1 MKCILFKLVIVIAFA
16 QVDVVS
22 QDYPTSN
29 NTFKVNQCPITCL
42 NVFLFLQNL
51 NAKKRQISSFR
62 KLRVLLEEIIDYRS
76 VISFMIA
83 GKLFS
88 LEINTPYHVTR
99 FFTSHPYS
107 EIIHSI
113 LIKTLQ
119 RNLTIWFLPKF
130 FILIAPK
137 NIIRL

>member
-62 KLRVLLEEIIDYRS
+62 KLRLLLEEIIDYRS
-76 VISFMIA
+76 VIIFMIA
-83 GKLFS
+83 GKLFP
-88 LEINTPYHVTR
+88 LEINTAYHVTR
-99 FFTSHPYS
+99 FFKSHPYS
-107 EIIHSI
+107 ELIHSI

-119 RNLTIWFLPKF
+119 RNLTI
-130 FILIAPK
+130 
-137 NIIRL
+137 